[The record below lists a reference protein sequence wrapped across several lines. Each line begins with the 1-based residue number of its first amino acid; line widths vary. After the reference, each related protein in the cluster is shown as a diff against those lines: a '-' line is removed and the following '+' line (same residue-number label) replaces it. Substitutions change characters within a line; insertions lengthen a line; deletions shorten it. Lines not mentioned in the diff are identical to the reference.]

1 MTSKKEATENLA
13 APRKRRTPAPSYSA
27 SQKAQAVL
35 AVWTE
40 RAKPADVMRELKIN
54 WVMLQHWQQR
64 AMEGMLRA
72 LEGRARLSDGTA
84 LPPRL
89 QALLSKQE
97 TPRLAPRLRQVQ
109 QAARE
114 PLSEG

>member
-1 MTSKKEATENLA
+1 MTSKKEETNNPV
-13 APRKRRTPAPSYSA
+13 APRKRRPPALSYSA
-27 SQKAQAVL
+27 PQKAQAVL

-40 RAKPADVMRELKIN
+40 RARPADVMRELKIN

>member
-1 MTSKKEATENLA
+1 MTSKKEETNNLA
-13 APRKRRTPAPSYSA
+13 APRKRRTPAPSYTA

-54 WVMLQHWQQR
+54 WVMLQHWQHR

-72 LEGRARLSDGTA
+72 LEGRAKLADGTA
-84 LPPRL
+84 LSPRL
-89 QALLSKQE
+89 QALLSKRE
-97 TPRLAPRLRQVQ
+97 TPLLGPRLRQVQ
-109 QAARE
+109 QATRE
-114 PLSEG
+114 PVPEG

>member
-1 MTSKKEATENLA
+1 MTSKKEETNNPAAT
-13 APRKRRTPAPSYSA
+13 RKRRTLALSYSA
-27 SQKAQAVL
+27 PQKAQAVL

-72 LEGRARLSDGTA
+72 LEGRASLSDGTA

-97 TPRLAPRLRQVQ
+97 TPLLASRLRQVQ
-109 QAARE
+109 QAARA
-114 PLSEG
+114 PAPEG